1 MENKDT
7 DKAWPLTSPNKLP
20 QMKKYTHRPIEALA
34 EAVQVKLTDE
44 EIRRLETVADEAK
57 VKIMGPDLFRPF
69 VLKERR

>member
-1 MENKDT
+1 MAYCTAKGVIPMCGCRKPEQVKD
-7 DKAWPLTSPNKLP
+7 
-20 QMKKYTHRPIEALA
+20 LA